1 MDVQQEVN
9 RIITTMSLQQLEK
22 RAEELNNE
30 QTTLNRELQNL
41 IDTNLQRFKILQEPL
56 SQIPDS
62 IQQFSQQIQDQQDQT
77 QQLHCSLLQTNQYIN
92 SFKKQAKEAL
102 QKKKELNAYS
112 HYRSLAEDIRKQSDY
127 NIVFTYIEQSKEV
140 FDYIQ
145 KNGLNASLQQFN
157 LQNNEALFELF
168 TKLLAEYEKSFGD
181 QYFEFLHRLG
191 LSNSQVLRM
200 TAELLNQ
207 KIPQLQAQELLDT
220 LKKLCGQFKTKQI
233 FMNKKCLDNILKK
246 VESDFLARDDF
257 ASLSFQLL
265 ELMQLKDEYRENKSS
280 SITFMISNQLEQYAE
295 RSCAAVDIQ
304 LREQELVEQLSRK
317 TTEFINFKL
326 KSFVKENLNGV
337 MRDLNILLPFDARMN
352 QLFTDVCITLA
363 DQNLLNTFIQKVNE
377 FKQELQIKYKQMKP
391 IEKNIDATLKES
403 IQASILVLL
412 DVPMSP
418 MLKEMYAIVLTS
430 RVAEIDVKGK
440 ITNIITEFLGSKP
453 STTRRAFSENA
464 EKISFQVLVL
474 MSIFQMKQIT
484 GSVRQVVVTKIRQY
498 LKEENCDTLYQ
509 FLNQTHRKDV
519 HAIRKYIRQL
529 VGEPQEYNI
538 YQFDVVEVNKI
549 GSIRRVVYFGLS
561 QALIQIF
568 AEQEEFIRK
577 NPLNKDDTS
586 KVLVALIV
594 LILTVS
600 SVINESEMEALGY
613 AMSKFLSSG
622 KVEVIGIQM
631 LEDLFD
637 EVYMM

>member
-1 MDVQQEVN
+1 
-9 RIITTMSLQQLEK
+9 
-22 RAEELNNE
+22 
-30 QTTLNRELQNL
+30 
-41 IDTNLQRFKILQEPL
+41 
-56 SQIPDS
+56 
-62 IQQFSQQIQDQQDQT
+62 
-77 QQLHCSLLQTNQYIN
+77 
-92 SFKKQAKEAL
+92 
-102 QKKKELNAYS
+102 
-112 HYRSLAEDIRKQSDY
+112 
-127 NIVFTYIEQSKEV
+127 
-140 FDYIQ
+140 
-145 KNGLNASLQQFN
+145 
-157 LQNNEALFELF
+157 
-168 TKLLAEYEKSFGD
+168 
-181 QYFEFLHRLG
+181 
-191 LSNSQVLRM
+191 
-200 TAELLNQ
+200 
-207 KIPQLQAQELLDT
+207 
-220 LKKLCGQFKTKQI
+220 
-233 FMNKKCLDNILKK
+233 
-246 VESDFLARDDF
+246 
-257 ASLSFQLL
+257 
-265 ELMQLKDEYRENKSS
+265 MQLKDEYRENKSS

-577 NPLNKDDTS
+577 NSLNQDDTS